1 MTLVNL
7 RRIGKL
13 RAHVAERAE
22 IDRLLDSADLRLR
35 DASVPGLGADSR
47 FGLAYDAILKAALAA
62 MLASG
67 YRPVTSEPG
76 HHQTLIQALV
86 KTVQWEP
93 QAVVVLE
100 AYRKLRN
107 KSDYE
112 GEPVGESVAAACI
125 GSARQ
130 LLDGVRHLVRDK
142 YRGV

>member
-1 MTLVNL
+1 M
-7 RRIGKL
+7 R
-13 RAHVAERAE
+13 
-22 IDRLLDSADLRLR
+22 
-35 DASVPGLGADSR
+35 GLGSDSR

-62 MLASG
+62 MLANG

-86 KTVQWEP
+86 KTAQWEP

-112 GEPVGESVAAACI
+112 GIPVGESVAAACI

-130 LLDGVRHLVRDK
+130 LLEGVQQVVREK
-142 YRGV
+142 CR